1 MATLKRAS
9 FLRDMDLPD
18 DVLTSAIYETY
29 LQISRPMTHES
40 ILNEWGKS
48 VYKRQQSLEEKTFTK
63 EEIINII
70 EDIPSVNQDVYSWED
85 YTTHPVAFINKNDL
99 MEKIENL

>member
-48 VYKRQQSLEEKTFTK
+48 VYKRQ
-63 EEIINII
+63 
-70 EDIPSVNQDVYSWED
+70 
-85 YTTHPVAFINKNDL
+85 
-99 MEKIENL
+99 